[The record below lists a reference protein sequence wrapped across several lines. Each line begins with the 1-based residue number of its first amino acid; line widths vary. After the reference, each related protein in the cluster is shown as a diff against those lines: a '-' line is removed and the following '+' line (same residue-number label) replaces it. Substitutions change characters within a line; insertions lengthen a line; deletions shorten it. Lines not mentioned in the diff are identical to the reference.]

1 MNTLE
6 MKGVILDKIAQIA
19 ELDDPNVLMEVI
31 DFLESM
37 LVMPDT
43 DSDGWS
49 DLPPEVQTE
58 LQESIQESNS
68 DDESLFNNHEEVMNK
83 SRAWLENKKAQ

>member
-19 ELDDPNVLMEVI
+19 EMGDPNVLMEVI
-31 DFLESM
+31 DFLDSM
-37 LVMPDT
+37 LIMPDA

-49 DLPPEVQTE
+49 DLPPEAQAE
-58 LQESIQESNS
+58 LLEAIQESES
-68 DDESLFNNHEEVMNK
+68 EDESLFVSHQELMEK
-83 SRAWLENKKAQ
+83 SRSWLKNRGQ